1 MSIFNTGSSK
11 AKINYN
17 VNEPGIII
25 VMVFW
30 EHYENIHKLNAVQ
43 YVSFIKHMFI
53 TIKKSM
59 KDTNFENSIENTY
72 YI

>member
-1 MSIFNTGSSK
+1 
-11 AKINYN
+11 
-17 VNEPGIII
+17 
-25 VMVFW
+25 MVFW

-43 YVSFIKHMFI
+43 YVFFIKHMFI